1 MSNEKLEE
9 AIAKAIYMGIGYL
22 VTEENWAEKGG
33 YRGVKT
39 RARNI
44 AKTVMACPELIAA
57 LATPAPHIVDTVEGL
72 EAMPAGSAL
81 LDSRGGVI
89 LIEDPTVHLS
99 ESARAVLRD
108 LAPFTVLHVGG
119 AE

>member
-1 MSNEKLEE
+1 MSTNKIEE
-9 AIAKAIYMGIGYL
+9 ALDRFEQHIEFEDEPCGSCQCPINPDWQL
-22 VTEENWAEKGG
+22 LED
-33 YRGVKT
+33 
-39 RARNI
+39 ARD
-44 AKTVMACPELIAA
+44 ELAA
-57 LATPAPHIVDTVEGL
+57 LAPPAPHIVDTVEGL

>member
-1 MSNEKLEE
+1 MSNEALTE
-9 AIAKAIYMGIGYL
+9 AIAKTIFDYGAKNDYMEPDEFGIVHASTRSIAAAIML
-22 VTEENWAEKGG
+22 
-33 YRGVKT
+33 
-39 RARNI
+39 
-44 AKTVMACPELIAA
+44 CPELIAA
-57 LATPAPHIVDTVEGL
+57 LAPPAPHIVDTVEGL

-99 ESARAVLRD
+99 ESARAVIRD